1 MKRSY
6 GVWVC
11 AVLAAYCTASHAEL
25 VVVRVFNFDFSAA
38 PSGPPVDPVIQV
50 GDTVRWVWENG
61 FHDVTSV
68 FGDTEE
74 YASET
79 TFDIGYTFEH
89 TFTQPGV
96 HHYYCSVHG
105 FDNGDG
111 TAGGMSGTVTVL
123 PPVQNVT
130 LDVRSIPENSITIA
144 VSPNDNQNNGAGVT
158 PFTRTYSAGTP
169 VTLIA
174 PSRPHGLAFWRWR
187 QNGTP
192 LADDQNTLMVP
203 AANALLE
210 AEYVVLGDMNGDG
223 DLNNFDI
230 DPFVLAL
237 VDPDGYATAFP
248 GLDRL
253 RLGDIDGDGD
263 LNNFDI
269 DPFVNLLIGG

>member
-1 MKRSY
+1 MKRSK
-6 GVWVC
+6 GVLVC
-11 AVLAAYCTASHAEL
+11 AALAALCAASYAET

-38 PSGPPVDPVIQV
+38 PSGPPVDPVINV
-50 GDTVRWVWENG
+50 GDTIRWVWESG

-68 FGDTEE
+68 FGDSEE

-79 TFDIGYTFEH
+79 TFVVGYTYEH

-111 TAGGMSGTVTVL
+111 TAGGMSGTITVL

-130 LDVRSIPENSITIA
+130 LDIRSIPNDGIAISI
-144 VSPNDNQNNGAGVT
+144 SPNDNQNNGNGVT
-158 PFTRTYSAGTP
+158 PFTRTYTAGAL
-169 VTLIA
+169 VTLTA
-174 PSRPHGLAFWRWR
+174 PLRPNGLAFWRWR
-187 QNGTP
+187 QDNTP
-192 LADDQNTLMVP
+192 LAADQNILVL
-203 AANALLE
+203 AASNTMLE

-223 DLNNFDI
+223 DINNFDI

-253 RLGDIDGDGD
+253 RLGDIDGDGNM
-263 LNNFDI
+263 NNFDI